1 MGGVDGVL
9 TVCCSKP
16 LEGQKGAI
24 YRQPIYLQEV
34 KPFLLLFE
42 ALVHLVQF
50 LLEQLDLLL
59 VLLGPWA
66 LPLHD
71 LDLDIRVI
79 PIASEGDEAR
89 PHSLD

>member
-1 MGGVDGVL
+1 MQVIQTVL
-9 TVCCSKP
+9 
-16 LEGQKGAI
+16 
-24 YRQPIYLQEV
+24 YLQEV
-34 KPFLLLFE
+34 EPLLLLFE

-50 LLEQLDLLL
+50 FFEQLDLLL
-59 VLLGPWA
+59 VLLEPWA

-71 LDLDIRVI
+71 LDLDIRLI